1 MSKPAK
7 ANVVL
12 GEDWVVPED
21 VVDGELRR
29 HRARRSWFSLNSSPL
44 ARKIITFNLLAM
56 VVLVSGVLY
65 LNPFRD
71 SLVLQRES
79 GLVAEAQLVADLFE
93 ALLPKGAPVNLAA
106 GDGIDVVGALA
117 GLERAA
123 GVEITVF
130 DPARAL
136 IASTEGR
143 PRPDSEAVE
152 GLGVDHR
159 STVITD
165 ILNML
170 WSRLAVFSTDEVV
183 EPGISSQDMVRA
195 LLPAAL
201 AGSTQVTTEH
211 NASGKTIFAV
221 ATPIRQDGRVLGVVG
236 VTSAAG
242 EIDDLVRVEREQVLQ
257 MFVIAIIVSIGLS
270 LVLASTIANP
280 LSDLAAAAE
289 IGHDKNARK
298 MNPGRVR
305 IPDLTARPD
314 EIGRLSGAMRG
325 MVAALYDRID
335 ANEQFAA
342 DVAHEIKNPLASLRS
357 AVASLHVT
365 KRDDHRT
372 KLLDVIDHD
381 VRRLDR
387 LVSDISNAS
396 RLDSELVKEE
406 EATFDLLHTLSNL
419 TEHLGAEAARK
430 GVDFITDVPPQPIR
444 IQGLEGR
451 LAQVFVNLITNAL
464 SFCEEGD
471 AVRVWA
477 RKRENRVLVVIE
489 DTGPG
494 IPQQALTKIFKR
506 FYSERP
512 SGQFGEHSGLGLAIS
527 KQIVE
532 AHGGVIWAENIRPTY
547 ADITSEPLRLHA
559 STVALEGRA
568 VVIFGASGTG
578 KSELALGLMAYG
590 AMLVADDQT
599 VLEARDGRLIASA
612 PEVIRGRIEARGVGL
627 LAAAVADR
635 AEVVLA
641 VDLDHDET
649 ERLPPE
655 RRIAWLGVS
664 VPLVLRLQSG
674 HFAAAIM
681 QYLRAGRVA

>member
-1 MSKPAK
+1 MTAGIVSGKSKSTEAD
-7 ANVVL
+7 VVL

-21 VVDGELRR
+21 IIDGDLRLD
-29 HRARRSWFSLNSSPL
+29 RARRSWTVVHSSPL

-79 GLVAEAQLVADLFE
+79 GLVAEAQLVADVFE
-93 ALLPKGAPVNLAA
+93 ALLPRGAPVNLAA
-106 GDGIDVVGALA
+106 GDGVDVGSTL
-117 GLERAA
+117 A
-123 GVEITVF
+123 GVERAEGVEIAVF
-130 DPARAL
+130 DPTQAL

-143 PRPDSEAVE
+143 PRPATEAVE
-152 GLGVDHR
+152 GLGVDKR
-159 STVITD
+159 LTVITD
-165 ILNML
+165 LLNRV
-170 WSRLAVFSTDEVV
+170 WEKLAIFANDKEVAAPAASV
-183 EPGISSQDMVRA
+183 QGMVSA

-201 AGSTQVTTEH
+201 QGTTQVTTER
-211 NASGKTIFAV
+211 NTAGDTIFAV
-221 ATPIRQDGRVLGVVG
+221 ATPIRLDNRVVGVVG
-236 VTSAAG
+236 MTSAAG

-289 IGHDKNARK
+289 IGRDKNARK

-357 AVASLHVT
+357 AVASLHAT
-365 KRDDHRT
+365 KREDHRR

-406 EATFDLLHTLSNL
+406 EDTFDLLRTLSNL
-419 TEHLGAEAARK
+419 TEHLGAEAAFK
-430 GVDFITDVPPQPIR
+430 GVDFITDLPPQPIR

-477 RKRENRVLVVIE
+477 RKRENRVLVVVE

-532 AHGGVIWAENIRPTY
+532 AHGGVIWAENIRPTN
-547 ADITSEPLRLHA
+547 ADITSEPL
-559 STVALEGRA
+559 
-568 VVIFGASGTG
+568 GARF
-578 KSELALGLMAYG
+578 
-590 AMLVADDQT
+590 V
-599 VLEARDGRLIASA
+599 
-612 PEVIRGRIEARGVGL
+612 VGL
-627 LAAAVADR
+627 PV
-635 AEVVLA
+635 
-641 VDLDHDET
+641 
-649 ERLPPE
+649 
-655 RRIAWLGVS
+655 
-664 VPLVLRLQSG
+664 
-674 HFAAAIM
+674 
-681 QYLRAGRVA
+681 